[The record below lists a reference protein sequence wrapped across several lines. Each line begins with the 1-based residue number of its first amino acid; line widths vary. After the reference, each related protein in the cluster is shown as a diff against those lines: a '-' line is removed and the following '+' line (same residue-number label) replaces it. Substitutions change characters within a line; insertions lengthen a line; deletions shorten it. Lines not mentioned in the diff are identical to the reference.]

1 MRRSCALAQHTDEVP
16 YLTKNLI
23 RNTLIFFNCRTE
35 IASLTEKIRSLEIA
49 QVYQRKQQAI
59 AIAALAAE
67 KLKKRPH
74 LNEFHSS
81 DSNLAYD
88 YSTSNNANE
97 NQNGTMNTGTNAR
110 RIQTP
115 IGKRLLLKVC
125 FLLKWKN
132 SFHWF
137 SFFFLSVHSSD
148 YLFFWKSKSED
159 DIRVFTIPKKLEITN
174 ARHCTKPRISVLFY
188 CLIK

>member
-1 MRRSCALAQHTDEVP
+1 M
-16 YLTKNLI
+16 
-23 RNTLIFFNCRTE
+23 
-35 IASLTEKIRSLEIA
+35 
-49 QVYQRKQQAI
+49 YQRKQQAI

-97 NQNGTMNTGTNAR
+97 NQNGTMNPGSNAR
-110 RIQTP
+110 RIQAP

-125 FLLKWKN
+125 FLLKWKIPIDFQ
-132 SFHWF
+132 SSS
-137 SFFFLSVHSSD
+137 SFFPFFR
-148 YLFFWKSKSED
+148 LF
-159 DIRVFTIPKKLEITN
+159 ILLKK
-174 ARHCTKPRISVLFY
+174 
-188 CLIK
+188 

>member
-1 MRRSCALAQHTDEVP
+1 M
-16 YLTKNLI
+16 
-23 RNTLIFFNCRTE
+23 
-35 IASLTEKIRSLEIA
+35 
-49 QVYQRKQQAI
+49 YQRKQQAI

-125 FLLKWKN
+125 FLFKKMEN
-132 SFHWF
+132 SLI
-137 SFFFLSVHSSD
+137 FLLFLHSLD
-148 YLFFWKSKSED
+148 ALFFRECKSEC
-159 DIRVFTIPKKLEITN
+159 RCPEYKYV
-174 ARHCTKPRISVLFY
+174 
-188 CLIK
+188 

>member
-1 MRRSCALAQHTDEVP
+1 MRRSCALTQHTDEVP

-23 RNTLIFFNCRTE
+23 RNTLIFFNWRTE

-137 SFFFLSVHSSD
+137 FLLLSFSFHSSD

-159 DIRVFTIPKKLEITN
+159 DIRKFPLLVIPQNQEFQSCFN
-174 ARHCTKPRISVLFY
+174 

>member
-23 RNTLIFFNCRTE
+23 RNILIFFNCRTE

-125 FLLKWKN
+125 FQEIHFSYFILFLFFRQFILLKK
-132 SFHWF
+132 
-137 SFFFLSVHSSD
+137 
-148 YLFFWKSKSED
+148 
-159 DIRVFTIPKKLEITN
+159 
-174 ARHCTKPRISVLFY
+174 
-188 CLIK
+188 